1 MWYNS
6 MCKHSGL
13 ECRVPGSE
21 TIDPVLCYSKNP
33 PYMFTQKDLQQIR
46 SKGISI
52 DEINQQIRHFQNG
65 FPPADI
71 TMPATPGKGIMLL
84 NEGTQEHYRNV
95 FLDNGPD
102 NRIIR
107 FIPASGAASR
117 MFKTLYSALDH
128 LEGSTAAD
136 QREWI
141 SANKE
146 LAGFFS
152 KLDRYPFYEDLAVG
166 KDEEPA
172 RILAALL
179 GKDGL
184 QYGSK
189 PKGLLKFHRY
199 SERDR
204 RTAFEEH
211 LREAVKYCEGRDGIV
226 RIHLTVSP
234 DHLDGFQTEAARI
247 LPLIEREK
255 GVSIDLSFSFQKPE
269 TDTIAVNPANEPFRR
284 QDGSLLFR
292 PGGHGA
298 LIRNLDALD
307 GDLVF
312 ISNIDNV
319 APDRTKNLRVE
330 QKQVLGGVLLEIR
343 SKIFY
348 YLQQLDGEEKPVK
361 SRLDSMVTYLH
372 ERLGIAIPE
381 MLETWDVNELKHWL
395 IATMN
400 RPIRVCGMVRNE
412 GEPGGGPFYVR
423 KESGE
428 VSLQIVES
436 SQIDLENREKAEIV
450 KGSTHFNP
458 VDLVC
463 SLRDYRGEKF
473 NLKNFVDPNTGFIS
487 EKSEGGRP
495 LKALELPG
503 LWNGSMAG
511 WLTLFV
517 DVPVETFS
525 PVKTVFDLYRKEHR
539 A

>member
-1 MWYNS
+1 
-6 MCKHSGL
+6 
-13 ECRVPGSE
+13 
-21 TIDPVLCYSKNP
+21 
-33 PYMFTQKDLQQIR
+33 MFTQKDLQQIR

-52 DEINQQIRHFQNG
+52 DNINQQIKHLQHN
-65 FPPADI
+65 FPPSDI
-71 TMPATPGKGIMLL
+71 TLAATPGKGIMLL
-84 NEGTQEHYRNV
+84 NEGTQKHYRNIY
-95 FLDNGPD
+95 LDNAPD

-107 FIPASGAASR
+107 FVPASGAASR
-117 MFKTLYSALDH
+117 MFKNLFRALEN
-128 LEGSTAAD
+128 LEGKDLAA
-136 QREWI
+136 QLAWI
-141 SANKE
+141 ATKKNI
-146 LAGFFS
+146 ARFFK
-152 KLDRYPFYEDLAVG
+152 KLESYPFYEDLG
-166 KDEEPA
+166 LGEGDEPA
-172 RILAALL
+172 RILTQLL
-179 GKDGL
+179 GREGL
-184 QYGSK
+184 QYGGK
-189 PKGLLKFHRY
+189 PKGLLKFHKY
-199 SERDR
+199 SEADR

-211 LREAVKYCEGRDGIV
+211 IREAVKYCESRDGMV

-247 LPLIEREK
+247 LPKIEQEK

-269 TDTIAVNPANEPFRR
+269 TDTIAVDQENEPFRNP
-284 QDGSLLFR
+284 DGTLYFR

-307 GDLVF
+307 GDMVF

-319 APDRTKNLRVE
+319 APDRLKNLRVE

-348 YLQQLDGEEKPVK
+348 YLQQLHGDEKPEK
-361 SRLDSMVTYLH
+361 TRLDTMVSYLH

-381 MLETWDVNELKHWL
+381 MLKSWDVKDLKLWL
-395 IATMN
+395 VSTMN
-400 RPIRVCGMVRNE
+400 RPIRVCGMVRND

-423 KESGE
+423 NDSGE
-428 VSLQIVES
+428 VSLQVVES
-436 SQIDLENREKAEIV
+436 SQIDMEDQKKVKIV
-450 KGSTHFNP
+450 EGSTHFNP

-463 SLRDYRGEKF
+463 SLRNYRGEKF
-473 NLKNFVDPNTGFIS
+473 SLSSFVDPNTGFIS
-487 EKSEGGRP
+487 EKSVGGRS

-525 PVKTVFDLYRKEHR
+525 PVKTVFDLVREEHR

>member
-1 MWYNS
+1 
-6 MCKHSGL
+6 
-13 ECRVPGSE
+13 
-21 TIDPVLCYSKNP
+21 
-33 PYMFTQKDLQQIR
+33 MFTQKDLQQIR

-52 DEINQQIRHFQNG
+52 DDINQQIKHFQHG

-71 TMPATPGKGIMLL
+71 TMAATPGKGIMLL
-84 NEGTQEHYRNV
+84 TEGAQKHYRNIY
-95 FLDNGPD
+95 LDNAPD

-117 MFKTLYSALDH
+117 MFKTLFNALEN
-128 LEGSTAAD
+128 LESKDLDA
-136 QREWI
+136 QLEWI
-141 SANKE
+141 ATKKNI
-146 LAGFFS
+146 ARFFK
-152 KLDRYPFYEDLAVG
+152 KLESYPFYEDLRLQEG
-166 KDEEPA
+166 NEPA
-172 RILAALL
+172 RILAQLL
-179 GKDGL
+179 GREGL

-189 PKGLLKFHRY
+189 PKGLLKFHKY
-199 SERDR
+199 SEADR

-211 LREAVKYCEGRDGIV
+211 IREAVKYCESRDGMV

-247 LPLIEREK
+247 LPKIEQEK
-255 GVSIDLSFSFQKPE
+255 GVSFDLSFSFQKPE
-269 TDTIAVNPANEPFRR
+269 TDTIAVDQENEPFRNP
-284 QDGSLLFR
+284 DGTLLFR

-307 GDLVF
+307 GDMVF
-312 ISNIDNV
+312 VSNIDNV
-319 APDRTKNLRVE
+319 APDRLKNLRVE

-348 YLQQLDGEEKPVK
+348 YLQQLDGDEKPVK
-361 SRLDSMVTYLH
+361 TRLDSMVSYLH

-381 MLETWDVNELKHWL
+381 MLESWDVNDLKLWL
-395 IATMN
+395 VSTMN

-423 KESGE
+423 NDSGE
-428 VSLQIVES
+428 VSLQVVES
-436 SQIDLENREKAEIV
+436 SQIDMEDQKKVKIV
-450 KGSTHFNP
+450 EGSTHFNP

-473 NLKNFVDPNTGFIS
+473 SLSSFVDHNTGFIS
-487 EKSEGGRP
+487 EKSVGGRS

-525 PVKTVFDLYRKEHR
+525 PVKTVFDLVRQEHR

>member
-1 MWYNS
+1 
-6 MCKHSGL
+6 
-13 ECRVPGSE
+13 
-21 TIDPVLCYSKNP
+21 
-33 PYMFTQKDLQQIR
+33 MFTQKDLQQIR

-52 DEINQQIRHFQNG
+52 DEINQQIKYFQQG

-71 TMPATPGKGIMLL
+71 TMAATPGKGIMFL
-84 NEGTQEHYRNV
+84 NEGTQVHYRNIYR
-95 FLDNGPD
+95 DNAPD

-117 MFKTLYSALDH
+117 MFKSLFSAIEH
-128 LEGSTAAD
+128 LEGKD
-136 QREWI
+136 RETQLKWI
-141 SANKE
+141 ASDKD
-146 LAGFFS
+146 LSLFF
-152 KLDRYPFYEDLAVG
+152 KTLGNYPFYEDLNL
-166 KDEEPA
+166 ENEPDPA
-172 RILAALL
+172 GILVQLL

-189 PKGLLKFHRY
+189 PKGLLKFHKY
-199 SERDR
+199 DASDR

-211 LREAVKYCEGRDGIV
+211 IREAIRYCQNRDGMV

-234 DHLDGFQTEAARI
+234 DHLDGFQIEAARVV
-247 LPLIEREK
+247 PGIEEES
-255 GVSIDLSFSFQKPE
+255 GVNIDLSFSFQKPE
-269 TDTIAVNPANEPFRR
+269 TDTLAVDQNNEPFRSA
-284 QDGSLLFR
+284 DGSLLFR

-319 APDRTKNLRVE
+319 APDRLKNMRVE

-343 SKIFY
+343 SKIHY
-348 YLQQLDGEEKPVK
+348 YLQQLDKDDKPEKT
-361 SRLDSMVTYLH
+361 RLDSIVTYLH

-381 MLETWDVNELKHWL
+381 MLESWDASELKKWCFSV
-395 IATMN
+395 MN

-423 KESGE
+423 NESGE

-436 SQIDLENREKAEIV
+436 SQIDMNNQEKAEIV
-450 KGSTHFNP
+450 KESTHFNP

-463 SLRDYRGEKF
+463 SLRDYRGNKF
-473 NLKNFVDPNTGFIS
+473 NLRNYVDPNTGFIS

-525 PVKTVFDLYRKEHR
+525 PVKTVFDLTRKEHLTQ
-539 A
+539 